1 MTRIKK
7 LKAKPRNSTKL
18 SYGAKNVSPVKIKVV
33 GVGGAGGNA
42 VSRMIKTFPRSID
55 FLAINTDLQD
65 LNHTRAKK
73 KLCIG
78 KDLTKGLGTGMR
90 PDLGRKAAEE
100 ARPEINQALKGADM
114 IFITCGL
121 GGGTGSGASPIIA
134 DIARELGILTIAVVT
149 RPFSFEGM
157 ERNHIADE
165 GLVRLKEK
173 VDAIIAIPNDRI
185 FNLIDKETSLV
196 RAFEKIDEILKNAI
210 EGVSEII
217 MVPGIIN
224 VDFADIK
231 AVMENAGLAVI
242 GVGKA
247 NGKERAINSV
257 NFACN
262 SPLLEI
268 PIDGARE
275 VLFSISSNRDLKMEE
290 VNEIAKVV
298 SSNVDSNAKI
308 IFGTYYN
315 SNLRKGEI
323 KTIVIASGFVDYL
336 VKSVVPQADL
346 FIEPEERK
354 SQELIGEDEIKEKTQ
369 ALDLDLALPSQI
381 SQREIWEGKA
391 KNKKRA
397 EKKLKT
403 TPESEDIWE
412 VPAFLRKKKK

>member
-1 MTRIKK
+1 MV
-7 LKAKPRNSTKL
+7 KPR
-18 SYGAKNVSPVKIKVV
+18 GAKKNVSPVKIKVV

-42 VSRMIKTFPRSID
+42 VSRMIKTFRRSID
-55 FLAINTDLQD
+55 FLDINTDLQD

-121 GGGTGSGASPIIA
+121 GGGTGSGASPVIA

-217 MVPGIIN
+217 MAPGIIN

-268 PIDGARE
+268 PID
-275 VLFSISSNRDLKMEE
+275 
-290 VNEIAKVV
+290 EI
-298 SSNVDSNAKI
+298 
-308 IFGTYYN
+308 G
-315 SNLRKGEI
+315 
-323 KTIVIASGFVDYL
+323 
-336 VKSVVPQADL
+336 
-346 FIEPEERK
+346 
-354 SQELIGEDEIKEKTQ
+354 
-369 ALDLDLALPSQI
+369 
-381 SQREIWEGKA
+381 
-391 KNKKRA
+391 RA
-397 EKKLKT
+397 H
-403 TPESEDIWE
+403 
-412 VPAFLRKKKK
+412 V

>member
-1 MTRIKK
+1 M
-7 LKAKPRNSTKL
+7 A
-18 SYGAKNVSPVKIKVV
+18 
-33 GVGGAGGNA
+33 
-42 VSRMIKTFPRSID
+42 
-55 FLAINTDLQD
+55 
-65 LNHTRAKK
+65 
-73 KLCIG
+73 
-78 KDLTKGLGTGMR
+78 
-90 PDLGRKAAEE
+90 
-100 ARPEINQALKGADM
+100 
-114 IFITCGL
+114 
-121 GGGTGSGASPIIA
+121 
-134 DIARELGILTIAVVT
+134 
-149 RPFSFEGM
+149 
-157 ERNHIADE
+157 
-165 GLVRLKEK
+165 
-173 VDAIIAIPNDRI
+173 
-185 FNLIDKETSLV
+185 
-196 RAFEKIDEILKNAI
+196 
-210 EGVSEII
+210 
-217 MVPGIIN
+217 PGIIN

-257 NFACN
+257 NFARN

-275 VLFSISSNRDLKMEE
+275 ILFSISSNRDLKMEE

-298 SSNVDSNAKI
+298 SSSVDSNAKI

-369 ALDLDLALPSQI
+369 ALDLDLAKPSQI

-412 VPAFLRKKKK
+412 VPAFLRKKKR

>member
-1 MTRIKK
+1 
-7 LKAKPRNSTKL
+7 
-18 SYGAKNVSPVKIKVV
+18 
-33 GVGGAGGNA
+33 
-42 VSRMIKTFPRSID
+42 MIKTFPRSID

-100 ARPEINQALKGADM
+100 ARPEINQVLKGADM

-121 GGGTGSGASPIIA
+121 GGGTGSGASPVIA

-149 RPFSFEGM
+149 KPFSFEGM

-231 AVMENAGLAVI
+231 TVMKNAGLAVI

-369 ALDLDLALPSQI
+369 VLDLDLAKPSQI

>member
-1 MTRIKK
+1 MARIKK

-42 VSRMIKTFPRSID
+42 VSRMIKTFPRNID

-217 MVPGIIN
+217 MAPGIIN

-275 VLFSISSNRDLKMEE
+275 ILFSISSNRDLKMEE

-298 SSNVDSNAKI
+298 SSSVDSNAKI

-336 VKSVVPQADL
+336 AKPVVPQADL
-346 FIEPEERK
+346 FIKPEERR
-354 SQELIGEDEIKEKTQ
+354 SQELTEEDEIKEKTQ
-369 ALDLDLALPSQI
+369 TLNLDLVKPSQI

-397 EKKLKT
+397 EKKLKSNS
-403 TPESEDIWE
+403 ESEDIWE
-412 VPAFLRKKKK
+412 VPAFLRKKKR